1 MTENM
6 NRNARCHCGSGK
18 KFKNC
23 HGAAPASGSGRKIPV
38 GYVLIGAAIAAVALF
53 AFLNQSG
60 STTPPG
66 AAPPGKVWSEE
77 HNHWH
82 DAP

>member
-1 MTENM
+1 MGQVQD
-6 NRNARCHCGSGK
+6 RNSRCHCGSGK

-23 HGAAPASGSGRKIPV
+23 HGGTGVASGRRIP
-38 GYVLIGAAIAAVALF
+38 GYYWLIGAAVAAVA
-53 AFLNQSG
+53 AFVLLQKANEPKPMNG
-60 STTPPG
+60 
-66 AAPPGKVWSEE
+66 APPGKVWSAE